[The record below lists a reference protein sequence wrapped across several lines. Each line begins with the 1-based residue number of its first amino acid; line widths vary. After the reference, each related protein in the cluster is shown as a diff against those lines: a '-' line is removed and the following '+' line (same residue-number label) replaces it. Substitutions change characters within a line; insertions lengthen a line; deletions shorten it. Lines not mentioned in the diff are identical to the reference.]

1 MPVCGIP
8 QNHVVSLQY
17 RTQQVHITHKEE
29 TLERLPNSLPV
40 KHHIGQW
47 LSKKKTIMYADNTLI
62 LNMGINPEQKQ
73 QQLQTQASNT
83 VLWINQSTYQNKTNY
98 ILLPTK

>member
-40 KHHIGQW
+40 KHHIGQ
-47 LSKKKTIMYADNTLI
+47 
-62 LNMGINPEQKQ
+62 
-73 QQLQTQASNT
+73 
-83 VLWINQSTYQNKTNY
+83 
-98 ILLPTK
+98 

>member
-1 MPVCGIP
+1 
-8 QNHVVSLQY
+8 
-17 RTQQVHITHKEE
+17 
-29 TLERLPNSLPV
+29 
-40 KHHIGQW
+40 
-47 LSKKKTIMYADNTLI
+47 MYADNTLI